1 MQDSITTTFQDK
13 TITIKELTVRQVREV
28 FEQLTH
34 EGQLFIDDL
43 LDQPVPAKVVT
54 EATGI
59 TLEELEG
66 ARPSEL
72 ITLCGEVVK
81 VNPTLASM
89 IQRRIEAADRLE
101 KIILSAP
108 SSTGQS
114 AS

>member
-1 MQDSITTTFQDK
+1 MQDMITTTFQNK
-13 TITIKELTVRQVREV
+13 TITVKELTVKQVREV

-59 TLEELEG
+59 PLEDLEE

-72 ITLCGEVVK
+72 IALCGEVVK

-89 IQRRIEAADRLE
+89 IQRRIEAAGRLE

-108 SSTGQS
+108 NSTEQF